1 MATNSRLEEFLR
13 PRDVAG
19 GAAEATISHA
29 EATLG
34 VRFPPSYRSFLA
46 QFGAGYCNG
55 LELAGL
61 FHHPDKSE
69 WLSSMTSKTRVLT
82 EAEWKYSLSAGTT
95 APFSTPSFPLWTHV
109 VTWNLQNRRLSRGHI
124 EPRYV
129 AISQD
134 DHDSPY
140 TFYLDT
146 GTPKVESPVVAL
158 GPGLDY
164 SHLATDFNAF
174 VVACF
179 NGTLPWFVRDPAIPI
194 DLRWGPPCPCL
205 APGVPAAVVTG
216 DPTKEGLYVVRLKI
230 PAGYKIPAHTHPQ
243 DEHLTVISGSLHFGL
258 GGELDD
264 AKAKTLKV
272 CENAHA
278 AKRIPH
284 FAFTTEETVI
294 QVHGL
299 GPERITFVDPA
310 DHLGKNNG

>member
-1 MATNSRLEEFLR
+1 MATNSPLEKFWR
-13 PRDVAG
+13 PGAAAG
-19 GAAEATISHA
+19 GASEATISHA

-46 QFGAGYCNG
+46 QFGATHCNG
-55 LELAGL
+55 FELAGL
-61 FHHPDKSE
+61 FHHSDKAA

-82 EAEWKYSLSAGTT
+82 EAEWRYSLSAATT
-95 APFSTPSFPLWTHV
+95 APFLAPSFPLWTHV
-109 VTWNLQNRRLSRGHI
+109 VTWNLQMRRLSRGHL

-129 AISQD
+129 ALSQD
-134 DHDSPY
+134 DRDSAY

-146 GTPKVESPVVAL
+146 GTPEVESPVVVL

-164 SHLATDFNAF
+164 ALLAPDFNAF
-174 VVACF
+174 VIACF
-179 NGTLPWFVRDPAIPI
+179 NGTLPWFVTDPVTPSV
-194 DLRWGPPCPCL
+194 LKWGPPYPCL
-205 APGVPAAVVTG
+205 APGVPAAIVTG

-258 GGELDD
+258 GGKLDE

-272 CENAHA
+272 YGNAHA

-284 FAFTTEETVI
+284 FVFTT
-294 QVHGL
+294 
-299 GPERITFVDPA
+299 
-310 DHLGKNNG
+310 